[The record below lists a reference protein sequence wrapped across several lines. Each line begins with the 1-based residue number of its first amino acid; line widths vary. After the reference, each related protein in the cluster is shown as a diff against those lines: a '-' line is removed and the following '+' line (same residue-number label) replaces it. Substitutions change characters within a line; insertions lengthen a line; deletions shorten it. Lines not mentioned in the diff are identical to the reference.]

1 MINSFVA
8 KIAIPVLPDGTY
20 DLEKQREL
28 ANHFKQIENIKNQL
42 IGKSNELLTIQIVSF
57 Q

>member
-1 MINSFVA
+1 MINSFVV